1 MGLFFLRL
9 LTKRWQ
15 TTIFHSIL
23 AVSAVYGLFYTLT
36 TLFVCGN
43 PARLAD
49 SHVGSRKCLPV
60 GFILSTGY
68 IYGIIN
74 VIADWTFVLIPISI
88 LMESDLCRRS
98 KISVGIIM
106 GLGAIGSVSSVL
118 RMVYLEGLLGSQS
131 GIGLN
136 RMLPNPSFNRFGT
149 NRSQPP
155 PSRLRSSPPQNRAPV
170 L

>member
-74 VIADWTFVLIPISI
+74 VIADWTF
-88 LMESDLCRRS
+88 DLCRRS

-131 GIGLN
+131 GVGLN

-149 NRSQPP
+149 NRSQPT